1 VQRSEE
7 KLKWQNAQSVLFF
20 LKKGITPILN
30 WPHLNPTSASPP
42 APLQGERGVVC
53 HVDVI
58 LIGMGGFVI
67 ASKMT
72 QAGMGIQMLIG
83 AGNFVIALIMVHD
96 GMGIQMLMD
105 LGSFIIAS
113 IMMYGVI
120 GIPMLMNTGSFVVT
134 QHITPLSPWRGAGG
148 QASVGLRVRPVLVL
162 LKSKFPHLD
171 DARWGNG

>member
-1 VQRSEE
+1 
-7 KLKWQNAQSVLFF
+7 
-20 LKKGITPILN
+20 
-30 WPHLNPTSASPP
+30 
-42 APLQGERGVVC
+42 
-53 HVDVI
+53 
-58 LIGMGGFVI
+58 
-67 ASKMT
+67 MT

-83 AGNFVIALIMVHD
+83 AGNFVIALIMVHDGMGIQMLMDLGSFVIASIMVHD

-148 QASVGLRVRPVLVL
+148 EASVGLRVRPVLVL
-162 LKSKFPHLD
+162 LKSKFPHL
-171 DARWGNG
+171 ASTRWGNG

>member
-1 VQRSEE
+1 
-7 KLKWQNAQSVLFF
+7 
-20 LKKGITPILN
+20 
-30 WPHLNPTSASPP
+30 
-42 APLQGERGVVC
+42 
-53 HVDVI
+53 
-58 LIGMGGFVI
+58 MGGFVI

-83 AGNFVIALIMVHD
+83 TGNFVIALIMMYG

-105 LGSFIIAS
+105 LGSFVIAS

-148 QASVGLRVRPVLVL
+148 EASVGLRVRPVLGL
-162 LKSKFPHLD
+162 LKSKFPHL
-171 DARWGNG
+171 ASTRWGNR

>member
-1 VQRSEE
+1 
-7 KLKWQNAQSVLFF
+7 
-20 LKKGITPILN
+20 
-30 WPHLNPTSASPP
+30 
-42 APLQGERGVVC
+42 
-53 HVDVI
+53 
-58 LIGMGGFVI
+58 MGGFVI

-83 AGNFVIALIMVHD
+83 AGNFVIASIMMYD

-105 LGSFIIAS
+105 LGSFVIAS

-148 QASVGLRVRPVLVL
+148 EASVGLRVRPVLVL

>member
-20 LKKGITPILN
+20 LEKGITSTLN

-53 HVDVI
+53 HVDVM

-72 QAGMGIQMLIG
+72 QAGMDIQMLIG
-83 AGNFVIALIMVHD
+83 AGNFVIASL
-96 GMGIQMLMD
+96 
-105 LGSFIIAS
+105 
-113 IMMYGVI
+113 MMYGVI

-148 QASVGLRVRPVLVL
+148 EASVGVRVRPVLVL
-162 LKSKFPHLD
+162 LRSKFPHL
-171 DARWGNG
+171 ASTRWGNG